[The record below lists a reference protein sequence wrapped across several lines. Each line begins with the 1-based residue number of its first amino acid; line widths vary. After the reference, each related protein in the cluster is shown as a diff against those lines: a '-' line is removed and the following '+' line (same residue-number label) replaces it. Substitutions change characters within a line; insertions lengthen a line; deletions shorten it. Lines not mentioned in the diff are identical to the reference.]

1 MITLFTPTYNRAHLL
16 DRLYESVLRQTDKNF
31 EWIIVDDGSS
41 DATGEKVNEWIK
53 ERKINIRYI
62 YQKNSGKAAAF
73 NKGVSMANGEVL
85 CCVDSDD
92 MLTDNAVE
100 IIDRH
105 LTDIQSDNI
114 AGMIALKSDLTGKL
128 IGNKFPSSLKYE
140 SPYNLND
147 VYNCR
152 GDWSQIYK
160 VSVLKKYPY
169 PIIDGERF
177 ITESVLFD
185 KLSMSYKA
193 LLVNEVVNYCEYQ
206 SEGLSKNIYSCM
218 INNPTGYQIY
228 YAQRIDLAYGFRK
241 RIKYI
246 IRYHAFRCMS
256 KNDEYSYSGK
266 HKAFVKSLSFLG
278 LAGKIY
284 YMKFRKKASDKK

>member
-73 NKGVSMANGEVL
+73 NKGVSLANGEVL

-128 IGNKFPSSLKYE
+128 IGNKFPSGLKYE

-206 SEGLSKNIYSCM
+206 SEGLTKNIYSCM

-228 YAQRIDLAYGFRK
+228 YAQRIDLAVDLKK
-241 RIKYI
+241 RMNYI
-246 IRYHAFRCMS
+246 VKYHAFKCMS
-256 KNDEYSYSGK
+256 KNDKYDYSGK
-266 HKAFVKSLSFLG
+266 HKIFVKCLSCLG
-278 LAGKIY
+278 FVGRIY
-284 YMKFRKKASDKK
+284 YFIKCKKHME